1 MTDEEMR
8 RLIAGAPTKS
18 ESIRRLFGAG
28 ISKAAI
34 ARFMELRYQHVYNV
48 LLRETPPDQEGM
60 AAPSEPAFTALQVDA
75 RGKVQLPADFLS
87 ANGLDSGGTLFC
99 RHDSR
104 GLTLMSRESALDGLR
119 KVARKRMPEH
129 AALLDALLKV
139 ADSNRKADSGKDMP

>member
-1 MTDEEMR
+1 MTDEEMH
-8 RLIAGAPTKS
+8 RLIAGSPTKS

-48 LLRETPPDQEGM
+48 LLRETPPDHEGVT
-60 AAPSEPAFTALQVDA
+60 ASSEPAFTALQVDA
-75 RGKVQLPADFLS
+75 RGKVQLPASFLS

-119 KVARKRMPEH
+119 EVARKRMPDQ
-129 AALLDALLKV
+129 AALLDALLG
-139 ADSNRKADSGKDMP
+139 DPPGDRKTNPGKDVP

>member
-1 MTDEEMR
+1 MADEEMQ

-28 ISKAAI
+28 VSKAAI

-48 LLRETPPDQEGM
+48 LLRETPPDHEGVT
-60 AAPSEPAFTALQVDA
+60 ASSEPAFTALQVNA

-99 RHDSR
+99 RGDPR
-104 GLTLMSRESALDGLR
+104 GLTLMSRESALDALR
-119 KVARKRMPEH
+119 EVARKRMPDH
-129 AALLDALLKV
+129 AAMLDALLED
-139 ADSNRKADSGKDMP
+139 AHGNRKTDLKKDMP